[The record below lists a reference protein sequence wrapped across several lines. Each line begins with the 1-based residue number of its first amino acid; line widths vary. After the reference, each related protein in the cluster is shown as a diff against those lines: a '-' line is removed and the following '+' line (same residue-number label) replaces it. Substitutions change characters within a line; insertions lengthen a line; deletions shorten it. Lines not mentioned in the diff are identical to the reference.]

1 MQNVFPEFLS
11 VQLKERKQEGRG
23 GRSVSRIWPENQA
36 KRGSGGDFTDH
47 ANISTIYSKVEILN
61 RNVDVQQRPQ
71 FTGHWAVRND
81 DLRSTRPQVTLFQF
95 SESREEGLQSENFA
109 KLATQRKKVDWL
121 EEALNELAA
130 CPELAVDEGM
140 DKPSQLALE
149 RTKVLLK
156 TISKYVE
163 DQPDIYPMDECS
175 IAIDFRNPDQMSGI
189 LFLVEKDGS
198 GAYFSRTRDFK
209 GQIHV
214 TDAADLLD
222 EGGLEEFK
230 RLGIR

>member
-11 VQLKERKQEGRG
+11 VQPKERKQEGRG
-23 GRSVSRIWPENQA
+23 GRFVSRIRPENQA
-36 KRGSGGDFTDH
+36 KRGSVRDFTGH
-47 ANISTIYSKVEILN
+47 VKISKIYSKVENSN

-130 CPELAVDEGM
+130 CPELAVDEGLN
-140 DKPSQLALE
+140 KPSQLALE
-149 RTKVLLK
+149 KTKVLLK

-175 IAIDFRNPDQMSGI
+175 IAIEFRNLDLMSGI
-189 LFLVEKDGS
+189 LLLVEKDGS
-198 GAYFSRTRDFK
+198 GAYFSRTRK
-209 GQIHV
+209 SKTRTRV
-214 TDAADLLD
+214 ANAEDLLD
-222 EGGLEEFK
+222 EGRLKEFK
-230 RLGIR
+230 RLGIC

>member
-11 VQLKERKQEGRG
+11 VQPKERKQEGRG
-23 GRSVSRIWPENQA
+23 GRFVSRIRPVNQA

-47 ANISTIYSKVEILN
+47 ANISTIYSKVENLN
-61 RNVDVQQRPQ
+61 RNVDVQRRPQ
-71 FTGHWAVRND
+71 YTLPGKVMIH
-81 DLRSTRPQVTLFQF
+81 DLRRTHPQATMVENEEVIQFEISEEITTR
-95 SESREEGLQSENFA
+95 
-109 KLATQRKKVDWL
+109 RKEVDWL
-121 EEALNELAA
+121 EDAFNELAA
-130 CPELAVDEGM
+130 CPEIAVDEGM

-149 RTKVLLK
+149 KTKVLLE

-175 IAIDFRNPDQMSGI
+175 IAIDFRNPDLMSGI

-198 GAYFSRTRDFK
+198 GAYYSRTRK
-209 GQIHV
+209 SKARTRV
-214 TDAADLLD
+214 ANAADLLD
-222 EGGLEEFK
+222 EGGLKEFE

>member
-11 VQLKERKQEGRG
+11 EQPKKRKQEGRG
-23 GRSVSRIWPENQA
+23 GRFVSRIRPINQA
-36 KRGSGGDFTDH
+36 KRGSVRDFRGH
-47 ANISTIYSKVEILN
+47 AEISKIYSKVANSN

-71 FTGHWAVRND
+71 FTGHWVVRND
-81 DLRSTRPQVTLFQF
+81 DFRSTRPQVAISPF
-95 SESREEGLQSENFA
+95 SESKEEGLQSEFFV
-109 KLATQRKKVDWL
+109 KPATQRKKIDWL
-121 EEALNELAA
+121 EDALNELTA

-149 RTKVLLK
+149 KTKVLLK

-163 DQPDIYPMDECS
+163 EQPDIYPMDECS
-175 IAIDFRNPDQMSGI
+175 IAIDFRNPSIMSGI

-198 GAYFSRTRDFK
+198 GAYFSCIRKSRARNRVD
-209 GQIHV
+209 
-214 TDAADLLD
+214 DAEDLLD
-222 EGGLEEFK
+222 EGGLKEFE

>member
-11 VQLKERKQEGRG
+11 VQTKKRKQEGRG
-23 GRSVSRIWPENQA
+23 GRFVSRIRPENQA

-47 ANISTIYSKVEILN
+47 ANISTIYSKVENLN

-71 FTGHWAVRND
+71 ITGHWAVKND
-81 DLRSTRPQVTLFQF
+81 DLRSTRPQVTLSPF

-109 KLATQRKKVDWL
+109 ELVTQRKKVDWL

-149 RTKVLLK
+149 RTKVLLE

-163 DQPDIYPMDECS
+163 EQPDIYPMDECS
-175 IAIDFRNPDQMSGI
+175 IAIDFRNPSIMSGI

-198 GAYFSRTRDFK
+198 GAYFSRTRKSKARTRVD
-209 GQIHV
+209 
-214 TDAADLLD
+214 DAADLLD
-222 EGGLEEFK
+222 EGGLKKFE

>member
-11 VQLKERKQEGRG
+11 VQPKKRKQEGRG
-23 GRSVSRIWPENQA
+23 GRFVSRIWPENQA

-47 ANISTIYSKVEILN
+47 ANILRIYSKVENSN

-71 FTGHWAVRND
+71 FTGHWVVRND
-81 DLRSTRPQVTLFQF
+81 EFRSTRPQVALSPF
-95 SESREEGLQSENFA
+95 SESKEEGLQSDFFVT
-109 KLATQRKKVDWL
+109 LATQRKKKDWL
-121 EEALNELAA
+121 EEALNELTA

-149 RTKVLLK
+149 KTKVLLK

-175 IAIDFRNPDQMSGI
+175 IAIDFRTPDPMSGI
-189 LFLVEKDGS
+189 LFLIEKDGS

-209 GQIHV
+209 SRIHIA
-214 TDAADLLD
+214 DAADLLD
-222 EGGLEEFK
+222 EGGLKEFK

>member
-1 MQNVFPEFLS
+1 MAIHTNLGSQNDDP
-11 VQLKERKQEGRG
+11 
-23 GRSVSRIWPENQA
+23 RSP
-36 KRGSGGDFTDH
+36 
-47 ANISTIYSKVEILN
+47 
-61 RNVDVQQRPQ
+61 RPQ
-71 FTGHWAVRND
+71 AA
-81 DLRSTRPQVTLFQF
+81 LSQF
-95 SESREEGLQSENFA
+95 SESNEGGFQSEIFA
-109 KLATQRKKVDWL
+109 KLATQRNKVDWL
-121 EEALNELAA
+121 EEALIELAT

-149 RTKVLLK
+149 RTKVLLE

-175 IAIDFRNPDQMSGI
+175 IAIDFRNPDLMSGI

-209 GQIHV
+209 GRIHV

-222 EGGLEEFK
+222 EGGLKEFE

>member
-61 RNVDVQQRPQ
+61 RNVDVQQQLNNTSETPFSGWLKQVFRLE
-71 FTGHWAVRND
+71 RNECSSWI
-81 DLRSTRPQVTLFQF
+81 RITVHF
-95 SESREEGLQSENFA
+95 QSERLFIFI
-109 KLATQRKKVDWL
+109 R
-121 EEALNELAA
+121 
-130 CPELAVDEGM
+130 
-140 DKPSQLALE
+140 
-149 RTKVLLK
+149 
-156 TISKYVE
+156 I
-163 DQPDIYPMDECS
+163 
-175 IAIDFRNPDQMSGI
+175 RNLMSGI

-214 TDAADLLD
+214 TDAADLLTSAVHRT
-222 EGGLEEFK
+222 F
-230 RLGIR
+230 